1 MTAHFMFRKHNHYQ
15 NYYTKMK
22 RKPVIHNDQL
32 LMSSANLRQRRQ
44 RHQRCG
50 YETQTNINL
59 DEHGTKV
66 NQQTLRTQQLRAA
79 KNQHHLAL
87 KSYLTIVVLFAT
99 ILLNQQ
105 IQASQIELK
114 LPSRI
119 TTLTNENEN
128 IAYRVDYQPSR
139 GIPSSGFKLTSSD
152 IRTNANVIIADTAPG
167 TDYSIDV
174 FPLYPNGT
182 VGSLTWSAIY
192 STEPEPPRDLSVDV
206 ITGKEVK
213 LDWSTPSE
221 GAVSSYQA
229 KIIPLSE
236 HDDTAVK
243 NHNVSSNELTLKL
256 RDLTPGATYE
266 VQLQSIYA
274 KKPSNA
280 FLSANFTTKP
290 NTPGRFIVWFRNETT
305 LLVLWNPPFPSG
317 IFDKYR
323 VSINPPDSGPQSELE
338 IDKEEGSKPAQAA
351 FYGLVPGRNYNIS
364 VQTVSHDQYSQPT
377 EAQYRTIP
385 LPPSNITHDVSVITP
400 SSFEVRWSPPKHTTE
415 FDRYQLSI
423 GSKTNGPK
431 IVLKD
436 EERLAK
442 FEEGLEPGKTY
453 EVTIKTVSGNVNS
466 WPVTSNITTAPLPVV
481 DIKATTGKSGEI
493 FLEWTPNNQSTQDS
507 YKIKYHEVE
516 AFNSDGTVRV
526 VQDET
531 KAHLVDLLAGRNF
544 SISVFAVSRDV
555 LSEPTII
562 YGTTR
567 PATPIVESKQVAPA
581 LIDRALNVSWR
592 WDVTSKQDSYK
603 IQWSRNDT
611 ERNKQK
617 KDFVTR
623 ENFYILENLY
633 PGATYNINVSA
644 ISYNLISEPY
654 SYYQTIYPRSPEN
667 LQITRA
673 TNASISLTW
682 QPPQNSLVDHYSV
695 RYKTLDSTYW
705 RELNSVNSTLAEL
718 KDLEAGERYLIKVS
732 SVSNKVESANPKE
745 IEQTMTPN
753 AIQEIKHILDSYNLT
768 FQWSMPAG
776 RVDYYTILY
785 NTVRDPSVQL
795 SKQVPVNNTRTGQ
808 LITAVIDALRPGE
821 LYSFIFYAVSYNLKS
836 DALNLQLRTLP
847 VINSVIN
854 VVIDEHATKTLGIK
868 YTPTPSKLVV
878 FDRYRFQISE
888 PSVPIQEKLQ
898 NDTNR
903 LVLFD
908 NLVPGKLYNI
918 SIWTVSGGASS
929 APITRQAR
937 LYPEPVRSISSLS
950 VTDTEISLIWEAP
963 PGDNDAFEV
972 QYLDPRDKHLRSN
985 ITFKEAIT
993 FTNLRPHSNY
1003 TFIVTVLSGYGT
1015 STILRSSP
1023 ISQTFSTSESTPGK
1037 VKSFHVTDLKPNE
1050 ITLKWTLPSIDQNGI
1065 LTGYKISYYYKGG
1078 THLKS
1083 QYFNSNQSTGVISD
1097 LVPGRNYI
1105 FQIQAHTKV
1114 GGGSKAFWEETMP
1127 IWAPPQPDDTVMPL
1141 DVGHSSTTIKTR
1153 FRKNYF
1159 SNIYG
1164 PVIAYTIIVAEDTS
1178 KPSNQLEMPS
1188 WFDVS
1193 TNLVWP
1199 PYQAVDPFYPF
1210 NTSTVEDFVIGSGDC
1225 LDARSNE
1232 KYYCNGPLKP
1242 GTSYK
1247 IKIRAFTAHDKFTDT
1262 VYSQPIT
1269 TDADNTAI
1277 FVGIFLPL
1285 TLLTLLAVTM
1295 IFMKQRQLGPFT
1307 KTHNKSNLRK
1317 VHPAGGNSNHG
1328 YKDDTISINIRELH
1342 TSRPVDLKNFANHFR
1357 EMSADSDFRFAEE
1370 FEQLKYIG
1378 TDKTVKAADLPV
1390 NRPKNRFTNIVP
1402 YDHSRVKLLP
1412 TDDEEG
1418 SDYINANYIPGHNSP
1433 REFIVT
1439 QGPLY
1444 GTRDDFWRM
1453 LWEQNSRAIV
1463 MLTRCIEKGREKC
1476 ERYWPYDSQPV
1487 FYGDIQV
1494 TMLNECQYQD
1504 WTVTEL
1510 KVCRGD
1516 ASRIVRHFHFTTWP
1530 DFGVPEPPSTLV
1542 KFVKA
1547 FREKVHPSSNHP
1559 IIAHC
1564 SAGVGRSGTF
1574 IALDRILQHIR
1585 THNQVDIFSIV
1596 CEMRRERCHMV
1607 QNEQQYICIHQCLL
1621 WALEGKEDITQE
1633 LSNGGGRPSS
1643 VIQSNGLVGLSAESG
1658 I

>member
-1 MTAHFMFRKHNHYQ
+1 
-15 NYYTKMK
+15 MK
-22 RKPVIHNDQL
+22 RKSVIDFMPSTSRYLLSSRQSINIRGPHNMGL
-32 LMSSANLRQRRQ
+32 LLIAS
-44 RHQRCG
+44 
-50 YETQTNINL
+50 
-59 DEHGTKV
+59 
-66 NQQTLRTQQLRAA
+66 
-79 KNQHHLAL
+79 
-87 KSYLTIVVLFAT
+87 
-99 ILLNQQ
+99 ILLICLNH
-105 IQASQIELK
+105 IHTSQIELR
-114 LPSRI
+114 LPSKI
-119 TTLTNENEN
+119 TTLTQENEN
-128 IAYRVDYQPSR
+128 LSYRIDYEPAR
-139 GIPSSGFKLTSSD
+139 GIPTSGFKLTPSD
-152 IRTNANVIIADTAPG
+152 VRTNANVIIADTAPG
-167 TDYSIDV
+167 ADYTINV
-174 FPLYPNGT
+174 IPLFANETIGPPA
-182 VGSLTWSAIY
+182 WSTIY
-192 STEPEPPRDLSVDV
+192 STEPEPPRELSVDV

-213 LDWSTPSE
+213 LDWSAPNE
-221 GAVSSYQA
+221 GSVSSYQA

-243 NHNVSSNELTLKL
+243 NLNVSNSELTLKL

-305 LLVLWNPPFPSG
+305 LLVLWNPPFPAG

-323 VSINPPDSGPQSELE
+323 VSITPPDSGLQSEIE
-338 IDKEEGSKPAQAA
+338 IEKEEGSKPAQAA

-377 EAQYRTIP
+377 EAQYRTVP
-385 LPPSNITHDVSVITP
+385 LPPSNITHDKSIITP

-415 FDRYQLSI
+415 FDRYQLSL
-423 GSKTNGPK
+423 GAKTGGPK
-431 IVLKD
+431 IVPKD
-436 EERLAK
+436 EERVVK
-442 FEEGLEPGKTY
+442 FDEGLEPGKTY
-453 EVTIKTVSGNVNS
+453 EVVVKTVSGNVAS
-466 WPVTSNITTAPLPVV
+466 WAVNSNITTAPLPVTDV
-481 DIKATTGKSGEI
+481 KATHGKSGEI

-507 YKIKYHEVE
+507 YMIKYHEVE
-516 AFNSDGTVRV
+516 AFNSDGTVQV
-526 VQDET
+526 VHDKT
-531 KAHLVDLLAGRNF
+531 NAHLVNLLAGRNF
-544 SISVFAVSRDV
+544 SINIFAVSHDV
-555 LSEPTII
+555 LSEPTVI

-567 PATPIVESKQVAPA
+567 PATPIVESKQVSP
-581 LIDRALNVSWR
+581 LVSERALNVSWR

-603 IQWSRNDT
+603 INLSRNDT
-611 ERNKQK
+611 RQRKE
-617 KDFVTR
+617 FVTK
-623 ENFYILENLY
+623 ENYYILENLY

-654 SYYQTIYPRSPEN
+654 SYYQTVYPRSPEN
-667 LQITRA
+667 LQIVRA
-673 TNASISLTW
+673 TNSTISLSW
-682 QPPQNSLVDHYSV
+682 VPPQNSLVDHYSV
-695 RYKTLDSTYW
+695 KFRTIDSTYW
-705 RELNSVNSTLAEL
+705 REVNNINSTSTDL
-718 KDLEAGERYLIKVS
+718 KDLEAGERYLIKVT
-732 SVSNKVESANPKE
+732 SVSNKVESVSPKE
-745 IEQTMTPN
+745 IEQTMYPN
-753 AIQEIKHILDSYNLT
+753 AIYEIKHVLDSYNLT
-768 FQWSMPAG
+768 FQWSMPSG
-776 RVDYYTILY
+776 RVDYYIIVY
-785 NTVRDPSVQL
+785 NTVREPTIQQ
-795 SKQVPVNNTRTGQ
+795 SKQIPVNNTRTGQ
-808 LITAVIDALRPGE
+808 LITAVIDVLRPGE
-821 LYSFIFYAVSYNLKS
+821 LYSFMFYAVSYNLRS
-836 DALNLQLRTLP
+836 EGIGMQLRTLP

-868 YTPTPSKLVV
+868 YTPTPSKLVI

-888 PSVPIQEKLQ
+888 PSAPIQEKMQ

-918 SIWTVSGGASS
+918 SIWTVSGGMFS

-937 LYPEPVRSISSLS
+937 LYPEPVRSISAVS
-950 VTDTEISLIWEAP
+950 VSDTEIILMWETP
-963 PGDNDAFEV
+963 YGDNDAFEV

-985 ITFKEAIT
+985 ITFAERIT

-1015 STILRSSP
+1015 STVLRSSP
-1023 ISQTFSTSESTPGK
+1023 ISQTFSTLESTPGK
-1037 VKSFHVTDLKPNE
+1037 VKSFHAIDLKPNE
-1050 ITLKWTLPSIDQNGI
+1050 ITLKWSLPQSDQNGI
-1065 LTGYKISYYYKGG
+1065 LTGYKISYYYKGSSL
-1078 THLKS
+1078 LKN
-1083 QYFNSNQSTGVISD
+1083 QYFFPQQSNGTITE
-1097 LVPGRNYI
+1097 LVPGRNYV

-1114 GGGSKAFWEETMP
+1114 GGGSKALWEETMP
-1127 IWAPPQPDDTVMPL
+1127 IWAPPQPDESVVATEIS
-1141 DVGHSSTTIKTR
+1141 HTSTTIRTR
-1153 FRKNYF
+1153 FRKNFF

-1164 PVIAYTIIVAEDTS
+1164 PVVAYTVIVAEDSS
-1178 KPSNQLEMPS
+1178 KPTNQLELHS
-1188 WFDVS
+1188 WFDVQS
-1193 TNLVWP
+1193 NIVWP
-1199 PYQAVDPFYPF
+1199 PYQTIDPFYPF
-1210 NTSTVEDFVIGSGDC
+1210 NNSIVEDFVIGSADC
-1225 LDARSNE
+1225 FDARPPNE
-1232 KYYCNGPLKP
+1232 IHYCNGPLKP

-1247 IKIRAFTAHDKFTDT
+1247 VKIRAFTAHDKFTDT
-1262 VYSQPIT
+1262 VYSQAIT

-1307 KTHNKSNLRK
+1307 KAHKSNLRK
-1317 VHPAGGNSNHG
+1317 VLPDGSMTNSG
-1328 YKDDTISINIRELH
+1328 YKDDTISISIRELH
-1342 TSRPVDLKNFANHFR
+1342 TSRPVELKNFANHFR

-1402 YDHSRVKLLP
+1402 YDHSRVKLSP

-1476 ERYWPYDSQPV
+1476 DRYWPYDSQPV
-1487 FYGDIQV
+1487 IYGDIQV
-1494 TMLNECQYQD
+1494 TLISECQYSD
-1504 WTVTEL
+1504 WTITEL
-1510 KVCRGD
+1510 KVSRD
-1516 ASRIVRHFHFTTWP
+1516 DTSRIVRHFHFTTWP

-1542 KFVKA
+1542 KFVRA
-1547 FREKVHPSSNHP
+1547 FREKVHPSSSHP

-1574 IALDRILQHIR
+1574 IALDRILQYIR
-1585 THNQVDIFSIV
+1585 NHDMVDIFSIV

-1621 WALEGKEDITQE
+1621 WALEGKED
-1633 LSNGGGRPSS
+1633 LSPIIPSRQS
-1643 VIQSNGLVGLSAESG
+1643 VDLQGNGLVGLSAESG

>member
-1 MTAHFMFRKHNHYQ
+1 MTPYLLSRKHNQ
-15 NYYTKMK
+15 DYYTNMK
-22 RKPVIHNDQL
+22 QKSVIRCLPSPSSQPFQITNRCDNHQNQVRSKLWLWLTSGTHRALSRRKQSI
-32 LMSSANLRQRRQ
+32 
-44 RHQRCG
+44 
-50 YETQTNINL
+50 Y
-59 DEHGTKV
+59 
-66 NQQTLRTQQLRAA
+66 
-79 KNQHHLAL
+79 LAL
-87 KSYLTIVVLFAT
+87 IALIVALDFFT
-99 ILLNQQ
+99 NR
-105 IQASQIELK
+105 IQASQIELR
-114 LPSRI
+114 LPSQI
-119 TTLTNENEN
+119 ITLTSENDN
-128 IAYRVDYQPSR
+128 ISYRVDYQPSV
-139 GIPSSGFKLTSSD
+139 GFPSSGFKLSPSD
-152 IRTNANVIIADTAPG
+152 IKTNANVIIADTTPG
-167 TDYSIDV
+167 VDYTINI

-182 VGSLTWSAIY
+182 IIPNSPLIWSTTY
-192 STEPEPPRDLSVDV
+192 STEPDPPRDLSVDV

-213 LDWSTPSE
+213 LDWAPPHE
-221 GAVSSYQA
+221 GSVSSYQA

-236 HDDTAVK
+236 HDTTIR
-243 NHNVSSNELTLKL
+243 NLNVSSKELTLKL

-266 VQLQSIYA
+266 VQLQSLYGR
-274 KKPSNA
+274 KPSNA

-323 VSINPPDSGPQSELE
+323 VSINPPNSDVLSEIE

-377 EAQYRTIP
+377 EAQYRTVP
-385 LPPSNITHDVSVITP
+385 LPPMNITHDINVITN

-415 FDRYQLSI
+415 FDRYQISLVVPNTEPSRTI
-423 GSKTNGPK
+423 GPK
-431 IVLKD
+431 IVPKD
-436 EERLAK
+436 EERVVR
-442 FEEGLEPGKTY
+442 FDEGLEAGRTY
-453 EVTIKTVSGNVNS
+453 EVIVKTVSGNVAS
-466 WPVTSNITTAPLPVV
+466 WAVSSNVTTAPFPVF
-481 DIKATTGKSGEI
+481 DIKTTPGKAGEI
-493 FLEWTPNNQSTQDS
+493 FLKWTPNSLSTQDS

-516 AFNSDGTVRV
+516 AFNSDGVIQV
-526 VQDET
+526 VQNNS
-531 KAHLVDLLAGRNF
+531 AHLVNLLAGRNF
-544 SISVFAVSRDV
+544 SITVFAVSHDV
-555 LSEPTII
+555 PSEPTTI
-562 YGTTR
+562 YGATR
-567 PATPIVESKQVAPA
+567 PATPIVESKQVSPA
-581 LIDRALNVSWR
+581 LSERALNVSWR

-603 IQWSRNDT
+603 INLSRNDT
-611 ERNKQK
+611 HQK
-617 KDFVTR
+617 KEFVTR
-623 ENFYILENLY
+623 DNYFILENLY
-633 PGATYNINVSA
+633 PGATYNIDVSA
-644 ISYNLISEPY
+644 ISFNLISDPY
-654 SYYQTIYPRSPEN
+654 SYYQTVYPRSPEN

-673 TNASISLTW
+673 TNSTISLAW

-695 RYKTLDSTYW
+695 KYKTLDTSFW
-705 RELNSVNSTLAEL
+705 RETSNVNGTFTDL
-718 KDLEAGERYLIKVS
+718 KELEAGERYVIKVT
-732 SVSNKVESANPKE
+732 SVSNKVESVNPRE
-745 IEQTMTPN
+745 IEQTMYPN
-753 AIQEIKHILDSYNLT
+753 AIYEIKHVLDSYNLT

-776 RVDYYTILY
+776 RVDYYIVVY
-785 NTVRDPSVQL
+785 NTVRDPTIQQ
-795 SKQVPVNNTRTGQ
+795 SKQIPVNNTRTGQ
-808 LITAVIDALRPGE
+808 LISAIIDQLRPGE
-821 LYSFIFYAVSYNLKS
+821 LYSFMFYAVSYNLRS
-836 DALNLQLRTLP
+836 EGFGMQLRTLP

-868 YTPTPSKLVV
+868 YTPTPSKLVI

-888 PSVPIQEKLQ
+888 PSAPIQEKMQ

-918 SIWTVSGGASS
+918 SIWTFSGGVSS
-929 APITRQAR
+929 TPITRQAR
-937 LYPEPVRSISSLS
+937 LYPEPVRSISAVAVS
-950 VTDTEISLIWEAP
+950 DTEITLMWETP
-963 PGDNDAFEV
+963 FGDNDAFEV

-985 ITFKEAIT
+985 ITFAERIT
-993 FTNLRPHSNY
+993 FSNLRPHSNY

-1015 STILRSSP
+1015 STVLRSSP
-1023 ISQTFSTSESTPGK
+1023 ISQTFSTLESTPGK
-1037 VKSFHVTDLKPNE
+1037 VKSFHPIDLKPNE
-1050 ITLKWTLPSIDQNGI
+1050 ITLKWSLPLSDQNGI
-1065 LTGYKISYYYKGG
+1065 LTGYKISYYYKGSSL
-1078 THLKS
+1078 LKN
-1083 QYFNSNQSTGVISD
+1083 QYFFPHQNNGTINE
-1097 LVPGRNYI
+1097 LVPGRNYV

-1114 GGGSKAFWEETMP
+1114 GGGSKALWEETMP
-1127 IWAPPQPDDTVMPL
+1127 IWAPPQPDETVMPTE
-1141 DVGHSSTTIKTR
+1141 VGHSSTTIKTR
-1153 FRKNYF
+1153 FKKNYF

-1164 PVIAYTIIVAEDTS
+1164 PVIAYTVIVAEDTS
-1178 KPSNQLEMPS
+1178 KPSNQLELPS
-1188 WFDVS
+1188 WFDVQS
-1193 TNLVWP
+1193 SLSWP
-1199 PYQAVDPFYPF
+1199 PYQAADPFYPF
-1210 NTSTVEDFVIGSGDC
+1210 NSSLIEDFIIGSGDC
-1225 LDARSNE
+1225 SDARTTE
-1232 KYYCNGPLKP
+1232 RYYCNGPLKP

-1262 VYSQPIT
+1262 VYSQTII

-1307 KTHNKSNLRK
+1307 KAHKSNMRK
-1317 VHPAGGNSNHG
+1317 VHLNGNPNHG
-1328 YKDDTISINIRELH
+1328 YKDDSMSINIRELH
-1342 TSRPVDLKNFANHFR
+1342 VSRPVELKNFASHFR

-1378 TDKTVKAADLPV
+1378 TDKTVAAADLPV

-1439 QGPLY
+1439 QGPLF

-1453 LWEQNSRAIV
+1453 CWEQNSRAIV

-1487 FYGDIQV
+1487 MYGDIQV
-1494 TMLNECQYQD
+1494 TLLNECQYPD
-1504 WTVTEL
+1504 WTISEL
-1510 KVCRGD
+1510 KVSRGD
-1516 ASRIVRHFHFTTWP
+1516 VTRTVRHFHFTTWP

-1547 FREKVHPSSNHP
+1547 FREKVYPSNNHP

-1574 IALDRILQHIR
+1574 IALDRILQHIQ
-1585 THNQVDIFSIV
+1585 THDTVDIFNIV

-1621 WALEGKEDITQE
+1621 WALEGKDDLSSLILNRQNDI
-1633 LSNGGGRPSS
+1633 
-1643 VIQSNGLVGLSAESG
+1643 IQANGLVSLSAESG

>member
-1 MTAHFMFRKHNHYQ
+1 
-15 NYYTKMK
+15 MK
-22 RKPVIHNDQL
+22 QKPVINLPRRHK
-32 LMSSANLRQRRQ
+32 LMSPHS
-44 RHQRCG
+44 HQTHHHH
-50 YETQTNINL
+50 YNHSL
-59 DEHGTKV
+59 DLLK
-66 NQQTLRTQQLRAA
+66 LLRAS
-79 KNQHHLAL
+79 L
-87 KSYLTIVVLFAT
+87 LFILCT
-99 ILLNQQ
+99 ILSIQ
-105 IQASQIELK
+105 IHYIQTSQIELR
-114 LPSRI
+114 LPSR
-119 TTLTNENEN
+119 LTSLSEEIENLS
-128 IAYRVDYQPSR
+128 YRIDYEPSR
-139 GIPSSGFKLTSSD
+139 GIPSSGFKLTTSD
-152 IRTNANVIIADTAPG
+152 IRTNANVIIADTLPG
-167 TDYSIDV
+167 ADYSINV
-174 FPLYPNGT
+174 LPLFPNGT
-182 VGSLTWSAIY
+182 VGSLAWSTIY
-192 STEPEPPRDLSVDV
+192 QTEPDPPRELSVDV

-213 LDWSTPSE
+213 LDWSAPNE
-221 GAVSSYQA
+221 GSISSYQA

-243 NHNVSSNELTLKL
+243 NLNVSNSELTLKL

-323 VSINPPDSGPQSELE
+323 VSINPPDSGAQSEIE

-377 EAQYRTIP
+377 EAQYRTVP
-385 LPPSNITHDVSVITP
+385 LPPSNITHDKSIITP
-400 SSFEVRWSPPKHTTE
+400 TSFEIRWSPPKHTTE
-415 FDRYQLSI
+415 FDRYQLSL
-423 GSKTNGPK
+423 GTKTSGPK
-431 IVLKD
+431 IVPKD
-436 EERLAK
+436 EERVAK
-442 FEEGLEPGKTY
+442 FDEGLEPGRTY
-453 EVTIKTVSGNVNS
+453 EVIVKTVSGNVASWAVNS
-466 WPVTSNITTAPLPVV
+466 NVTTAPLPVMDV
-481 DIKATTGKSGEI
+481 KATHGKSGEI
-493 FLEWTPNNQSTQDS
+493 NLEWTPNNQSIQDS
-507 YKIKYHEVE
+507 YMIKYHEVE
-516 AFNSDGTVRV
+516 AFNSDGTVQV
-526 VQDET
+526 VKDKTNAQLT
-531 KAHLVDLLAGRNF
+531 NLLAGRNF
-544 SISVFAVSRDV
+544 SITVFAVSHEV
-555 LSEPTII
+555 LSEPTVV
-562 YGTTR
+562 YGVTR
-567 PATPIVESKQVAPA
+567 PATPIVESKQVSPVVSE
-581 LIDRALNVSWR
+581 RALNVSWR

-603 IQWSRNDT
+603 INLSRNDT
-611 ERNKQK
+611 RQRKE
-617 KDFVTR
+617 FVTK

-654 SYYQTIYPRSPEN
+654 SFYQTVYPRSPEN
-667 LQITRA
+667 VQITRT
-673 TNASISLTW
+673 TNSTISLSW
-682 QPPQNSLVDHYSV
+682 IPPQSSLVDHYSIKF
-695 RYKTLDSTYW
+695 KTIDSSYW
-705 RELNSVNSTLAEL
+705 REINNINSTSADL
-718 KDLEAGERYLIKVS
+718 KDLEAGERYLIKVT
-732 SVSNKVESANPKE
+732 SVSNKVESVNSKE
-745 IEQTMTPN
+745 IEQTMYPN
-753 AIQEIKHILDSYNLT
+753 AIHEIKHILDSYNLT

-776 RVDYYTILY
+776 RVDYYIIVY
-785 NTVRDPSVQL
+785 NTIREPTIQQ

-808 LITAVIDALRPGE
+808 LITAVIDGLRPGE
-821 LYSFIFYAVSYNLKS
+821 LYSFMFYAVSFNLRS
-836 DALNLQLRTLP
+836 EGIGMQLRTLP

-868 YTPTPSKLVV
+868 YTPTPSKLVI

-888 PSVPIQEKLQ
+888 PSAPIQEKMQ

-908 NLVPGKLYNI
+908 NLVPGKLYNV
-918 SIWTVSGGASS
+918 SIWTVSGGMSS

-937 LYPEPVRSISSLS
+937 LFPEPVRSISAVS
-950 VTDTEISLIWEAP
+950 VTDTEIILMWETP
-963 PGDNDAFEV
+963 FGDNDAFEV

-985 ITFKEAIT
+985 ITFAERIT
-993 FTNLRPHSNY
+993 FANLRPHSNY

-1015 STILRSSP
+1015 STVLRSSP
-1023 ISQTFSTSESTPGK
+1023 ISQTFSTLESTPGK
-1037 VKSFHVTDLKPNE
+1037 VKSFHAIDPLKPNE
-1050 ITLKWTLPSIDQNGI
+1050 ITLKWSLPLSDQNGI
-1065 LTGYKISYYYKGG
+1065 LTGYKISYYYKGSSL
-1078 THLKS
+1078 LKN
-1083 QYFNSNQSTGVISD
+1083 QYFFPHQSNGTITD
-1097 LVPGRNYI
+1097 LVPGRNYV

-1114 GGGSKAFWEETMP
+1114 GGGSKALWEETMP
-1127 IWAPPQPDDTVMPL
+1127 IWAPPQPDDSVTASE
-1141 DVGHSSTTIKTR
+1141 VGHTSTTIKTR
-1153 FRKNYF
+1153 FRKNFF

-1164 PVIAYTIIVAEDTS
+1164 PVVAYTIIVAEDAS
-1178 KPSNQLEMPS
+1178 KPTNQLELPS
-1188 WFDVS
+1188 WFDVQS
-1193 TNLVWP
+1193 NLVWP
-1199 PYQAVDPFYPF
+1199 PYQTIDPYYPF
-1210 NTSTVEDFVIGSGDC
+1210 NNSLIEDFVIGSGDC
-1225 LDARSNE
+1225 FDARSNE

-1242 GTSYK
+1242 GTSYR
-1247 IKIRAFTAHDKFTDT
+1247 IKIRAFTAHDKYTDT

-1285 TLLTLLAVTM
+1285 TLLTLLAITM

-1307 KTHNKSNLRK
+1307 KAHKSNLRK
-1317 VHPAGGNSNHG
+1317 VLPGGSLNSG
-1328 YKDDTISINIRELH
+1328 YKDDSISINIRELH
-1342 TSRPVDLKNFANHFR
+1342 TSRPVELKNFANHFR

-1378 TDKTVKAADLPV
+1378 ADKTVKAADLPV

-1476 ERYWPYDSQPV
+1476 DRYWPYDSQPMI
-1487 FYGDIQV
+1487 YGDIQV
-1494 TMLNECQYQD
+1494 TMLNECQYPD
-1504 WTVTEL
+1504 WTITEL
-1510 KVCRGD
+1510 KVSRD
-1516 ASRIVRHFHFTTWP
+1516 DTSRIVRHFHFTTWP

-1542 KFVKA
+1542 KFVRA

-1574 IALDRILQHIR
+1574 IALDRILQYIR
-1585 THNQVDIFSIV
+1585 THDTVDIYSIV

-1621 WALEGKEDITQE
+1621 WALEGNEDLTPI
-1633 LSNGGGRPSS
+1633 LPSHQS
-1643 VIQSNGLVGLSAESG
+1643 EMQSNGLVGLSAESG